1 MTVQLGTTLNWNN
14 IEGQQTLEL
23 NSSELQLWWL
33 PLTINEQQRQLT
45 LNWLNER
52 QHNKYQRRSSKE
64 LKDAYLAG
72 RYYLLTLLAAYSNC
86 KPNEVKLTYSRLN
99 KPSLETP
106 CLETPIDTNSNNKIH
121 FNFTDTNIDNKSY
134 ALFAFCREHQIGVD
148 LESCS
153 RSNEFE
159 KIARRRFTPTE
170 LNYASNSQGQLDQQ
184 RCLAIWTRKEAYG
197 KAVGIGINFQMN
209 ERNLVSDNFD
219 HSPFSYNFNDG
230 DNNWRLLQIQPD
242 PKFIASVVH
251 QSHQEL
257 KIIAFNRPYQIA

>member
-1 MTVQLGTTLNWNN
+1 MTAQLGTILNWHC
-14 IEGQQTLEL
+14 IEEQQTLKL
-23 NSSELQLWWL
+23 NHSELQLWWL
-33 PLTINEQQRQLT
+33 PLTINAQQKQLT
-45 LNWLNER
+45 LSLLSER
-52 QHNKYQRRSSKE
+52 QRDKYQRRASTE

-99 KPSLETP
+99 KPSLETS
-106 CLETPIDTNSNNKIH
+106 CLGTPLNTDANDKIH
-121 FNFTDTNIDNKSY
+121 FNFTDTNIGNKSY
-134 ALFAFCREHQIGVD
+134 ALFAFCREHHVGVD
-148 LESCS
+148 LESYS
-153 RSNEFE
+153 RSSEFE
-159 KIARRRFTPTE
+159 KIARRRFTQTE
-170 LNYASNSQGQLDQQ
+170 LNYVSNSQGQLDQQ
-184 RCLAIWTRKEAYG
+184 RCLAVWTRKEAYG

-230 DNNWRLLQIQPD
+230 DNDWRLLQIQPD